1 MCFASFSDGGVAGP
15 FQRKPGSDSTF
26 VVGRRWSLRQEA
38 GCGHWPEA
46 IQLLKEMGSAQVR
59 TGFGAVS
66 ELFHFLILYFL
77 LSFYLYIWTCL

>member
-15 FQRKPGSDSTF
+15 FQRKPGSDSTL

-38 GCGHWPEA
+38 GRGHWPEA

-66 ELFHFLILYFL
+66 LFNAVPFIYLDVFVGVIL
-77 LSFYLYIWTCL
+77 

>member
-1 MCFASFSDGGVAGP
+1 MGPLIVCFSSFSLTVVLQGHCLAKI
-15 FQRKPGSDSTF
+15 QRKPGSDSTF

-59 TGFGAVS
+59 SGFGAVS
-66 ELFHFLILYFL
+66 IV
-77 LSFYLYIWTCL
+77 TQK